1 MDSIQKI
8 LSESDTSKVIGGAAV
23 TLTTVGALTYYMM
36 SKPQPIKLAL
46 DLNNQSVE
54 VEPGVRI
61 SAYLTK
67 DSELMEYLYED
78 SKTLYESFQR
88 GIRVSDNG
96 NCLGSRSSPNK
107 EYQWLSYKQVYEQA
121 LNIGAG
127 LINLGLKPGQETFIG
142 IYSSNRKEWTIT
154 EQGCNT
160 YSLVT
165 VPLYDTLGS
174 SACHYIINH
183 TNITTLICDKC
194 SKAELIL
201 QDTKNIKCLKHMIV
215 IEKITDKVKELA
227 KQGNIHLH
235 QFTDIQENGK
245 SHPVDPVL
253 PKPDDLA
260 TICYTSGTTGDPKG
274 VMLTHKNLVSNISA
288 IIAHVKSNFEITP
301 NDVHLSYLPLAHM
314 FERGMQLL
322 LFMHGAQIGFFQG
335 DIKLLTDDLQALRP
349 TIFPTVPRLL
359 NRMHQKVLN
368 GVKNSKLKSC
378 LLNWGLQSKS
388 KEIQSGIIRRTSI
401 WDKILFSKIQNLLG
415 GRIKM
420 IITGSAPLSEE
431 VLNFARCAFGCIV
444 VEGYGQTEATAGI
457 TFNIPGETVPGHCG
471 GPLMCNKVKLI
482 DVPEMDYYASKGS
495 GEILA
500 KGHNIFQGYYKEP
513 EKTADTIDKDG
524 WVHTGDIG
532 TWLPN
537 GCLKIVDRKK
547 NIFKL
552 AQGEYIASEKIENIY
567 QRSPYVTQVFLEG
580 NSLKSCV
587 MAVVVLDEEY
597 MSQWSN
603 NNNNNNMTDEDIK
616 QVVLKDMIR
625 CGKEAQL
632 KGFEQ
637 VKDIYIHSEQFSV
650 ENGLLTPTF
659 KNKRPA
665 LHKQF
670 KKEIE
675 ELYNKLDD

>member
-1 MDSIQKI
+1 MNI
-8 LSESDTSKVIGGAAV
+8 LSEIDASTVISGAAV
-23 TLTTVGALTYYMM
+23 TLTTVGVFTYYMT

-46 DLNNQSVE
+46 DLNNQTRE

-88 GIRVSDNG
+88 GIRLSDNG
-96 NCLGSRSSPNK
+96 NCLGSRSGPNK

-127 LINLGLKPGQETFIG
+127 LINLGLKTGQETFIG

-154 EQGCNT
+154 EQGCNA

-165 VPLYDTLGS
+165 VPLHSILDS
-174 SACHYIINH
+174 SACQYIINH

-215 IEKITDKVKELA
+215 IEKITDKIKELA

-245 SHPVDPVL
+245 INPVEPVL

-288 IIAHVKSNFEITP
+288 IIAHVKPNVEMTP
-301 NDVHLSYLPLAHM
+301 NDVHLSYLPLGHI

-322 LFMHGAQIGFFQG
+322 MFMNGAQIGFYQG
-335 DIKLLTDDLQALRP
+335 DNKLLTDDLQALRP

-359 NRMHQKVLN
+359 NRIHQKVRHFKGPLP
-368 GVKNSKLKSC
+368 KRCYIISMCRPILQ
-378 LLNWGLQSKS
+378 LLFC
-388 KEIQSGIIRRTSI
+388 IYSGIIRRNSI
-401 WDKILFSKIQNLLG
+401 WDKILFNKIQNLLG

-420 IITGSAPLSEE
+420 IMTGSAPLSEE

-444 VEGYGQTEATAGI
+444 IESYGQTEASSGI
-457 TFNIPGETVPGHCG
+457 ACNIPGETVPGHVG
-471 GPLMCNKVKLI
+471 GPLKCTKIKLV
-482 DVPEMDYYASKGS
+482 DVPEMDYYAAKGS
-495 GEILA
+495 GEVCILF
-500 KGHNIFQGYYKEP
+500 KGHHMFQGYYKNP

-552 AQGEYIASEKIENIY
+552 AQGEYIAAEKIENIY
-567 QRSPYVTQVFLEG
+567 QRSPFVAQLFVDG

-603 NNNNNNMTDEDIK
+603 NNNNNITDEDIK
-616 QVVLKDMIR
+616 QVVYKDMIR

-637 VKDIYIHSEQFSV
+637 VISQTNHRVWEGRSSMSFRI
-650 ENGLLTPTF
+650 
-659 KNKRPA
+659 
-665 LHKQF
+665 
-670 KKEIE
+670 
-675 ELYNKLDD
+675 